1 MYNYSNNSCDYI
13 NKSKTHSIVNFS
25 AKLVANFFP
34 IFHFFHY
41 SGTGSL
47 ILVQHQFKT
56 TWTFPGQLQCQKP
69 YKRQKYLSQKLQPLE
84 TGDTFF
90 LLFLAFVYEIMVT
103 VVHAHF
109 WYKDIIR
116 PMALPSPNLYN
127 ISHNKNDSVNHTHAV
142 CTYTLPLFLQ
152 TCIRFNSDYLS
163 NEILLATM
171 CF

>member
-1 MYNYSNNSCDYI
+1 MTTLIKVKHTASLTFLQNESQTFFLFFIS
-13 NKSKTHSIVNFS
+13 SI
-25 AKLVANFFP
+25 
-34 IFHFFHY
+34 
-41 SGTGSL
+41 
-47 ILVQHQFKT
+47 ILEQVVQHQFKT

-127 ISHNKNDSVNHTHAV
+127 ISHNKNGSVNHTHTV

-152 TCIRFNSDYLS
+152 TCIRFNFDYLS
-163 NEILLATM
+163 NEILLAMM